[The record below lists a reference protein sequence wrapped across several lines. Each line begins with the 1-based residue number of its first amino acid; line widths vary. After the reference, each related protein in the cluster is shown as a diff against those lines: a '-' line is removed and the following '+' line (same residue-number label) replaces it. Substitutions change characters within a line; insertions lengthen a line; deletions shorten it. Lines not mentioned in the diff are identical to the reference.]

1 MFVLCLLMLV
11 FVTFVLRSNFMHP
24 CFNTSSLWFHCVYVD
39 TRKIKQLNNQ
49 IITPDEMF
57 DLEPE
62 RHTFTP
68 SRVTVSAATMSCFCS
83 VFVFFILFFP
93 AGVASVAIFHFG
105 NKLVKCSA
113 RIRGGVLVA
122 SQSDFGC

>member
-83 VFVFFILFFP
+83 VFVFFILFFQQ
-93 AGVASVAIFHFG
+93 
-105 NKLVKCSA
+105 
-113 RIRGGVLVA
+113 VLLLWRFFILETN
-122 SQSDFGC
+122 S